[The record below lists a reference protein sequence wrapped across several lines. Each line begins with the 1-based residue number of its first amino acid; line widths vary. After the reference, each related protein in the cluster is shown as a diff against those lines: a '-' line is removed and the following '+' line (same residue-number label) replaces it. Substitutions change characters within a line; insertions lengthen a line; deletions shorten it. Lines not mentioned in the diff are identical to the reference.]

1 MKIAFTICSNNY
13 LAQARILGDS
23 IKATNPD
30 YEFYIGLVDKF
41 SPEIDY
47 DKEIGHNIIL
57 SENIG
62 IPDFDDLWKKFSI
75 IEFNT
80 CVKPFFFEY
89 FISHYEDLEFL
100 YYLDPDT
107 YVFDSFKLIEY
118 EFGDENNILLTPH
131 ILTPINL
138 DGKYPDEP
146 IFLNYGLYNLGFLGL
161 KKPVLSLNLIHWWK
175 ERTYNFGY
183 NRTCEGLFV
192 DQLWFN
198 LVPILFEK
206 VKISKHL
213 GLNMGPWN
221 LHERILSKENGN
233 FQVNDNYPLIFYH
246 FSNYKYSQPE
256 VLASYYNRFTFDNR
270 LDLKEIY
277 ETYLERLIAIDIK
290 KISSISCFYMEKRDE
305 YLKAIELEEQKKKQ
319 EQKKMERTYKWW
331 TKKIIINL
339 LPPFIPKIKKNYLT
353 ELRNK

>member
-1 MKIAFTICSNNY
+1 MKLVFTICSNNY
-13 LAQARILGDS
+13 LAQAKVLGDS
-23 IKATNPD
+23 IRTTNPD
-30 YEFYIGLVDKF
+30 YEFYICLVDQY
-41 SPEIDY
+41 SPVIDY
-47 DKEIGHNIIL
+47 EKEIGHKIIL
-57 SENIG
+57 TENIG

-89 FISHYEDLEFL
+89 FTSKYDDLEFL

-107 YVFDSFKLIEY
+107 FVFDSFKLIEK
-118 EFGDENNILLTPH
+118 EFGQENNILLTPH
-131 ILTPINL
+131 ILTPIEL

-161 KKPVLSLNLIHWWK
+161 KNPVVSLILIHWWK
-175 ERTYNFGY
+175 ERTYKFGY

-221 LHERILSKENGN
+221 LHERILSKSS
-233 FQVNDNYPLIFYH
+233 VNYMVNNKYPLIFYH

-256 VLASYYNRFTFDNR
+256 VLASYYNRFTFENR

-277 ETYLERLIAIDIK
+277 EIYLERLIAIDIS
-290 KISSISCFYMEKRDE
+290 KISSISCFYMEKREE
-305 YLKAIELEEQKKKQ
+305 YLKAIQLEEQQRKQ
-319 EQKKMERTYKWW
+319 EQKKLERTYKWW
-331 TKKIIINL
+331 TKKIIINV
-339 LPPFIPKIKKNYLT
+339 LPPFIPKIIKYLFNCTKK
-353 ELRNK
+353 